1 VRFFMAL
8 RHGVLSACLYAAALC
23 TASLATAQ
31 GVSSDTVVLGR
42 TAGFTGAVAGA
53 VNEQKAA
60 VDAYFAS
67 VNAKGGVNGRKIVV
81 KELDDKFDPKTAG
94 ENAKKLI
101 DEGVFAIFLPRGTP
115 HTEAVLKVS
124 QPAGVPVIAPSTGAE
139 IFHTPANR
147 LLFNVRAKYQTETI
161 EAIRHFST
169 LGQKRLALIHVDDS
183 FGKDGVIGYEA
194 GVKQYGAQSLFVGKF
209 DRVKVDSAQH
219 VPKLKELQPDAII
232 AIGSGNAVSAL
243 IKESRK
249 QGVTGQFMTQS
260 NNASAAFVKDL
271 GEAGLGTIMTQ
282 VTPPAGSS
290 ISRMGIEYREI
301 AEKAGATPSYA
312 GMEGFAAAKVMVEGL
327 RRAGRN
333 LTRDSLIAGLESL
346 KKFDL
351 GGMDVTYGPND
362 RTGST
367 FVELS
372 IIGKDGKFRR

>member
-1 VRFFMAL
+1 MRL
-8 RHGVLSACLYAAALC
+8 LGVLRYCILSTSLC
-23 TASLATAQ
+23 TAGFAAAQ
-31 GVSSDTVVLGR
+31 GVSNDTITLGR
-42 TAGFTGAVAGA
+42 TAGFTGGVAGA
-53 VNEQKAA
+53 INEQKAA
-60 VDAYFAS
+60 VDAYVAWI
-67 VNAKGGVNGRKIVV
+67 NKKGGVNGRKVII

-94 ENAKKLI
+94 DNAKKFI

-115 HTEAVLKVS
+115 HTEAILKVS

-139 IFHTPANR
+139 IFHTPVNR
-147 LLFNVRAKYQTETI
+147 LVFNVRAKYQTETI
-161 EAIRHFST
+161 EAIRHFAT

-194 GVKQYGAQSLFVGKF
+194 GIKQFGAQSVFIGKF
-209 DRVKVDSAQH
+209 DRVKGDSVQH

-232 AIGSGNAVSAL
+232 VIGAVKAISDL
-243 IKESRK
+243 IKQSRK
-249 QGVTGQFMTQS
+249 AGVTGQFMTQS
-260 NNASAAFVKDL
+260 NNASAAFIKEV
-271 GEAGLGTIMTQ
+271 GEIGVGTIMTQ
-282 VTPPAGSS
+282 VTPPASS
-290 ISRMGIEYREI
+290 AVSLMGIEYREI

-333 LTRDSLIAGLESL
+333 LTRDSFVAGLESL

-351 GGMDVTYGPND
+351 GGMEVTYGPND